1 MGYKFI
7 LFTDTLY
14 AVSKTLIELYNK
26 IKNSGTY
33 LGYGERML
41 PFDEFNELLDLEKV
55 AALDEKYGD

>member
-14 AVSKTLIELYNK
+14 AVSKTLIELYDE